1 VNNDTRRN
9 SEGYSDPTA
18 HAALTKVSKEE
29 QKFRQIKQTL
39 GEVCALSGYRL
50 KGQITL
56 VDKRTGHT
64 VRL

>member
-1 VNNDTRRN
+1 MNNSRYN

-18 HAALTKVSKEE
+18 HAALSKINKEE
-29 QKFRQIKQTL
+29 QRLKQIRQIL

>member
-1 VNNDTRRN
+1 MSNDFKRN
-9 SEGYSDPTA
+9 AEGYSDPTA
-18 HAALTKVSKEE
+18 YAALTKIAIEE
-29 QKFRQIKQTL
+29 QRLKQIKRII

-56 VDKRTGHT
+56 VEKRTGYT